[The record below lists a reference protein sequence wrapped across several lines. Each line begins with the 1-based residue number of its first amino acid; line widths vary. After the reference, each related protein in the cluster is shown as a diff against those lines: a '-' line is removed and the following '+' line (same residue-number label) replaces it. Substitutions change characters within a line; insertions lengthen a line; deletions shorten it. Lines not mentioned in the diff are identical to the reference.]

1 MKTPGMK
8 VPEGVQM
15 TGEALGIDVFLI
27 DTPSMEIH
35 EGSQTTAE
43 GLGVGV
49 L

>member
-8 VPEGVQM
+8 VPEGVQT
-15 TGEALGIDVFLI
+15 TGEALGIGVLLI